1 MPCDAAPVVLRP
13 SDSSPPQGMA
23 MDFFRQKNKKPNLKS
38 YERPETSIGP
48 YGNQTE
54 YILAFR
60 TITSMLSMIQSP
72 EVTNTEPTQQ
82 LTVPQCKEL
91 RVLDSLASLATRGHE
106 IVATA
111 TALPNSSS
119 GANVQVI
126 LSIVNLIDSEPA
138 LTSPQNSEKTW
149 VRWFLTMNARR
160 DPLKF
165 PPTAQDEMELKDPD
179 TYISP
184 TLKELK
190 SEEPSKSSNKKLL
203 HTYLLT
209 EW

>member
-1 MPCDAAPVVLRP
+1 
-13 SDSSPPQGMA
+13 
-23 MDFFRQKNKKPNLKS
+23 MDFFRQKNKKLNLKS
-38 YERPETSIGP
+38 YEQPETSIGP

-82 LTVPQCKEL
+82 LTVPQRKEL

-111 TALPNSSS
+111 AALPNSSS

-126 LSIVNLIDSEPA
+126 LSIVNLIDLIDSELA

-160 DPLKF
+160 DPPKF